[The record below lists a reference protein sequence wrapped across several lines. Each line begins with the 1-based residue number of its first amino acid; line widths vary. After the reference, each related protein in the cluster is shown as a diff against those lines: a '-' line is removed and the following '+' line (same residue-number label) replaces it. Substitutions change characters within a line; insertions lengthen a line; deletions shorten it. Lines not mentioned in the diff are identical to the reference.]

1 MRLQLRG
8 FAFLLI
14 LAASV
19 NAQVLTLDDALA
31 LALNGNRSLQITSLD
46 VLKAGEQ
53 VAQAKS
59 HRWPLLSTYAQAG
72 RALTPIDFWIPK
84 GALGSYP
91 ATGPIPGQASV
102 IRSPESF
109 GGVIYASAAQPLT
122 PLWKVSVGISEAGVA
137 KELAEDNLKEKRR
150 DLAYQVKESYYQIV
164 ETQSRIRSA
173 REALTY
179 LSELEGLAVRN
190 LEKEVVLRSD
200 VLTVKAR
207 LSQARYQLVVLE
219 DAVTSQMEAMN
230 RLIGRDLEMRFSVE
244 ELPPPAEEI
253 DLETARRSAAAQRAE
268 VRRAALQAKKVN
280 LDIQRQRAE
289 YVPDISLSVSY
300 LSFGNISFVPRNVFS
315 VGLSLQWQP
324 FDWGLRK
331 HRMAELEI
339 ASRQAALSSQEAT
352 QIVWLDVNM
361 KYRKLMETRALLDSQ
376 AAAQETAREKLRV
389 LTHQY
394 AQEAVLLADLLQQQ
408 AALAEADS
416 AYHQALSAYW
426 TARAGFDRAAGRN

>member
-1 MRLQLRG
+1 MRLQLRR
-8 FAFLLI
+8 FAFLLV
-14 LAASV
+14 LAASA

-31 LALNGNRSLQITSLD
+31 LAMNGNRSLQITSLD
-46 VLKAGEQ
+46 VLKAGER

-59 HRWPLLSTYAQAG
+59 RRWPLLSTYAQAG

-122 PLWKVSVGISEAGVA
+122 PLWKVSVGISEAGVSQ
-137 KELAEDNLKEKRR
+137 ELAEDTLKERSR
-150 DLAYQVKESYYQIV
+150 DLAYQVKESYYGIVQTQAQIG
-164 ETQSRIRSA
+164 SA
-173 REALTY
+173 RQALTY
-179 LSELEGLAVRN
+179 LSELEALTERN
-190 LEKEVVLRSD
+190 LEKQVVLKSD
-200 VLTVKAR
+200 ALNVRAR

-219 DAVTSQMEAMN
+219 DALTSQMEAMN
-230 RLIGRDLEMRFSVE
+230 RLLGREIEMRFSVE
-244 ELPPPAEEI
+244 EPPPPAEET
-253 DLETARRSAAAQRAE
+253 DLETARRSAVEQRTE
-268 VRRAALQAKKVN
+268 VRRAALQAKKAN

-289 YVPDISLSVSY
+289 YVPDISLAVSY

-331 HRMAELEI
+331 HKMAELEL

-352 QIVWLDVNM
+352 QVVLLDVNM
-361 KYRKLMETRALLDSQ
+361 KYRKLMEARALLDSQ
-376 AAAQETAREKLRV
+376 AAAQETEREKLRAI
-389 LTHQY
+389 TNRY
-394 AQEAVLLADLLQQQ
+394 AQRTVLVTDLLQQQ
-408 AALAEADS
+408 ASLAQAES
-416 AYHQALSAYW
+416 QYHQALSAYW